1 MYILQN
7 TKLYKALFTTTT
19 ILKRYKQNT
28 MTTIKN
34 LHFKN
39 NSTIEKVAIKYLN
52 ENKDKETI
60 IIEMKNEFGS
70 ITNEVLRKKINDYLW
85 QINKKLARVGQTTPS
100 ESISNNQTQSSQ
112 CLFLDIKEKKGKLFV
127 LIKSNEAYENYLK
140 SKKEL
145 KTTSNLWGKSL
156 IGKFYHGSLIARPEF
171 DDINRDIILLNQIN
185 YACLRL
191 EGISQGLEIPIK
203 NLVTIERLT
212 QMLEKLADDY
222 IAFYNK
228 NILRNKPSV
237 QIIVEEKSNDNKTN

>member
-1 MYILQN
+1 MI
-7 TKLYKALFTTTT
+7 
-19 ILKRYKQNT
+19 
-28 MTTIKN
+28 IKN
-34 LHFKN
+34 IKFKDK
-39 NSTIEKVAIKYLN
+39 STIEKVAIKYLN

-60 IIEMKNEFGS
+60 IVEMKNEFQGVS
-70 ITNEVLRKKINDYLW
+70 PEVLRKKINDYLW
-85 QINKKLARVGQTTPS
+85 QINKKLQRVGQNTPS
-100 ESISNNQTQSSQ
+100 SPSSPTSPIEPSKQ

-127 LIKSNEAYENYLK
+127 YIKSNEVYENYLK

-145 KTTSNLWGKSL
+145 KTTSNLWGKGL
-156 IGKFYHGSLIARPEF
+156 NGKFYHGNLISRPEF

-191 EGISQGLEIPIK
+191 EGISQGLEISIK

-228 NILRNKPSV
+228 NILRNKINT
-237 QIIVEEKSNDNKTN
+237 QIIVEEKSNDISN